1 MKCDD
6 CDAPATVELDQA
18 HLCQH
23 CAQRRGTGAAKPA
36 ADNGLLSAARTI
48 HQLAT
53 LVCPECGIR
62 YMEFRKIGRLGCP
75 HDYTVF
81 RDGLLPLLD
90 RVHSAVRHRGK
101 RPAEGGQ
108 GAGPAEHQLR
118 TLRRELRRAV
128 ESQDFAA
135 AARLRDLIRAGGVK
149 HGS

>member
-6 CDAPATVELDQA
+6 CDAPATVEIDQA
-18 HLCQH
+18 HLCEH
-23 CAQRRGTGAAKPA
+23 CAHRRNAAAKSA
-36 ADNGLLSAARTI
+36 SENGILSAARTI
-48 HQLAT
+48 HQLAA

-101 RPAEGGQ
+101 QPRGGA
-108 GAGPAEHQLR
+108 GAGPAERQLR
-118 TLRRELRRAV
+118 ALRRELRRAV
-128 ESQDFAA
+128 ESQDYAA
-135 AARLRDLIRAGGVK
+135 AALLRDLIRAGGRE